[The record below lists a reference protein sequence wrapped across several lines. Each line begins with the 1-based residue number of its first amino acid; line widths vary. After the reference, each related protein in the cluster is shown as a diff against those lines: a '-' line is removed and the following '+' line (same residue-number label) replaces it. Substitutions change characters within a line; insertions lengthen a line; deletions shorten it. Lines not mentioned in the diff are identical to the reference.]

1 MQFDNKINLNT
12 VFMKCI
18 AKKVEINRQ
27 TEYFAYNFYR
37 KGKLKSLNRNGFFK
51 LNYMYIY
58 DIEIWKVHVL
68 HSSFSLI
75 SG

>member
-27 TEYFAYNFYR
+27 TEYFAYNSYR
-37 KGKLKSLNRNGFFK
+37 KGN
-51 LNYMYIY
+51 
-58 DIEIWKVHVL
+58 
-68 HSSFSLI
+68 
-75 SG
+75 